1 MLTKYEVRRLNDYIR
16 HRIAALRQDVKT
28 TSDGPTIERLR
39 GELAAY
45 EDVLKRTENYEDE

>member
-1 MLTKYEVRRLNDYIR
+1 MLTKHEVKRLNDYIR
-16 HRIAALRQDVKT
+16 HRIAALRQGIKT
-28 TSDGPTIERLR
+28 TSDSLTVERLR

>member
-1 MLTKYEVRRLNDYIR
+1 MLTKHEAKRLNDYIR
-16 HRIAALRQDVKT
+16 HRIAALRQCIKT
-28 TSDGPTIERLR
+28 TADSLTVERLR

>member
-1 MLTKYEVRRLNDYIR
+1 MLTKHEVKRLNNYIR
-16 HRIAALRQDVKT
+16 HRITKLRAAIST
-28 TSDGPTIERLR
+28 TPDSLTIERLR